1 MRFGRGPS
9 KPTNPQ
15 NPGMQPQRA
24 IMGTSP
30 QAGPGLSALPKM
42 MGGAP
47 LGGMGGPIGRVGDM
61 GAGKQPGMQPQS
73 GPIDTTVRGIPS
85 AQIEALKKQLTGTS
99 IPNAQIEA
107 LRKQLTGTPMKKGG
121 QVKSSA
127 KSSAK
132 KTSSASKRGDGCA
145 TKGKTKGRMI

>member
-1 MRFGRGPS
+1 
-9 KPTNPQ
+9 
-15 NPGMQPQRA
+15 
-24 IMGTSP
+24 MGTSP

-85 AQIEALKKQLTGTS
+85 AQIEAL
-99 IPNAQIEA
+99 
-107 LRKQLTGTPMKKGG
+107 RKQLTGTPMKKGG
-121 QVKSSA
+121 QV

>member
-85 AQIEALKKQLTGTS
+85 AQIEAL
-99 IPNAQIEA
+99 
-107 LRKQLTGTPMKKGG
+107 RKQLTGTPMKKGG
-121 QVKSSA
+121 QV

>member
-9 KPTNPQ
+9 RPTNPQ
-15 NPGMQPQRA
+15 NPGMQPQKG
-24 IMGTSP
+24 IMGTPP

-73 GPIDTTVRGIPS
+73 GPIDTSMRGIPN

-99 IPNAQIEA
+99 IPSAQIEA

-127 KSSAK
+127 KK
-132 KTSSASKRGDGCA
+132 PSSASKRGDGCA